1 MQPIPSNLRHLDVSF
16 NRLNALP
23 DWIAT
28 CSSLQHLFA
37 SNNQLET
44 LPDHLFVHDDAV
56 VSALHTLQLD
66 YNSLRSL
73 PPMSPLHRVPLQ
85 ELFLQN
91 NLIDD
96 LPEHFFSACPQ
107 LLVLNVSSNNLQTL
121 PIIADGPAPMER
133 LYATSNYLT
142 DRVLDTLTQLNQLK
156 IIHAAYNRL
165 TTFPESCA
173 QNWPDLEE
181 LVLSGNNLQH
191 LPENLAAMPNLK
203 ILRVHSNRLQSVPP
217 LARTITLRVLDLAHN
232 QLDKIN
238 LVALVSKRLT
248 FLDLSCNN
256 QLQVDPHQLQA
267 CRQQRPMSLVDVS
280 GRNRSTL
287 PSTAASHPTSSYTLS
302 ASNQPDQLNTIGDDS
317 DNGYGE
323 PPWKIGFSE
332 TAGSAAAKLYI
343 SQLRLPCF
351 CNNEGLFGI
360 IDGESSRMLPTTLAT
375 SIPRI
380 LLDER
385 TTTKETSVDYM
396 KYTLLAA
403 HRELKLDGQRQG
415 ADAVLCHISLNDPS
429 APYATAT
436 TASSRRRFVLRVA
449 SVGQATGI
457 LIRKSG
463 ADLQLAPNTPNRQIG
478 NSCAFPVIV
487 PDPEV
492 CEITLTD
499 QDEYLVLAN
508 RKLWEVLTATAVAK
522 EIRRERNVILAA
534 KRIQDIAQSYG
545 AEENLSLIIVK
556 FNSNLGTDSD
566 YFMRELRHTIGA
578 AAASGGGRKPISNS
592 GFCKCGCCCEST
604 NNCCHG
610 SGVGALQFIRQPSN
624 RSDRSSPSGQS
635 DQTAA
640 SSSEMSLYKKISDAT
655 STITSRRSNGSIINN
670 NYVSANERKSIRGAV
685 HRAVRARIEEEKEDI
700 AAIESDS
707 AVSEEQF
714 KCWEYMLEQN
724 TQLLFDK
731 ELNTI
736 SKAFTKKSAT
746 NRGGGGSSS
755 TLAKQQPLSM
765 STPALSFNEH
775 SPKPVVAQY
784 HQQQQQQQRQNISRS
799 SPFLSRQFGSAR
811 SFHPQSTGL
820 FKSLRFGSDR
830 LSSTVQPI
838 GGPNAAYFG
847 SLQRLMPYNLEYDF
861 AVMGERMP
869 PDDSIEYD
877 RRMQQYW
884 GVATTEL

>member
-1 MQPIPSNLRHLDVSF
+1 MLRHLDVSF
-16 NRLNALP
+16 NRLCTLP
-23 DWIAT
+23 DWTAT
-28 CSSLQHLFA
+28 CDHLQHLFA
-37 SNNQLET
+37 SNNQLDA
-44 LPDHLFVHDDAV
+44 LPDHLFMHEK
-56 VSALHTLQLD
+56 SALHTLQLE
-66 YNSLRSL
+66 YNSLRCL
-73 PPMSPLHRVPLQ
+73 PPMPAQRRLPLQ

-96 LPEHFFSACPQ
+96 LPEHFFAACPH
-107 LLVLNVSSNNLQTL
+107 LIVLNVSSNNLQTL
-121 PIIADGPAPMER
+121 PIAMTDASTTNIER

-142 DRVLDTLTQLNQLK
+142 DRVLDTLTQLTSLK

-173 QNWPDLEE
+173 VNWPDLEE

-191 LPENLAAMPNLK
+191 LPENLAAMTNLK
-203 ILRVHSNRLQSVPP
+203 ILRVHSNQLQSVPP
-217 LARTITLRVLDLAHN
+217 LARTITLRILDLAHN

-267 CRQQRPMSLVDVS
+267 CRSQRPMSLVDVS

-287 PSTAASHPTSSYTLS
+287 PSSALPHNSSGQSEPAA
-302 ASNQPDQLNTIGDDS
+302 GD
-317 DNGYGE
+317 YE

-360 IDGESSRMLPTTLAT
+360 VDGESSRMLPTQLAT

-385 TTTKETSVDYM
+385 TAKETSADYM
-396 KYTLLAA
+396 KYTLLTA

-415 ADAVLCHISLNDPS
+415 ACAVLCHISLADHL
-429 APYATAT
+429 ATYAGGT
-436 TASSRRRFVLRVA
+436 SRRRFVLRVA

-457 LIRKSG
+457 LIRKTG
-463 ADLQLAPNTPNRQIG
+463 ADLQLAPTTPNRQIG
-478 NSCAFPVIV
+478 NSSAFPGIV

-508 RKLWEVLTATAVAK
+508 RKLWEVLTAAAVAK

-556 FNSNLGTDSD
+556 FNNLGTDSD
-566 YFMRELRHTIGA
+566 YLMRELRHTIGVGGGG
-578 AAASGGGRKPISNS
+578 GGGRKPVSSVS

-610 SGVGALQFIRQPSN
+610 GSGGGGALQFIRQPSN

-635 DQTAA
+635 DAA
-640 SSSEMSLYKKISDAT
+640 SSEMSLYKKISDAT
-655 STITSRRSNGSIINN
+655 STITSRRSSGSNANN
-670 NYVSANERKSIRGAV
+670 NSYATNERKSLRGAV
-685 HRAVRARIEEEKEDI
+685 HRAVRARIEEEKED
-700 AAIESDS
+700 AAGIESDS

-736 SKAFTKKSAT
+736 SKAFTKKSAPHS
-746 NRGGGGSSS
+746 RLSLGR
-755 TLAKQQPLSM
+755 QPLSM
-765 STPALSFNEH
+765 STPALCSFDEH

-784 HQQQQQQQRQNISRS
+784 HQQHKNYSRS

-811 SFHPQSTGL
+811 SFHPQATGGL

-830 LSSTVQPI
+830 LSATAAHPI

-869 PDDSIEYD
+869 PDDSLDYD